1 MLWKTDRIW
10 NSRQTQMHII
20 AWKYVMHL
28 VAFGLSH
35 FEKATLRPRKI
46 IYFWQVISVPCYS
59 VFFLRYKIYSNHLK
73 QFESLTLTYFVSYIG
88 KLLAWAHRSRLSVR
102 LTLVNIL
109 FAINIYI
116 CLMSKTKSWYEVHY
130 VERRLN
136 IAAFVYRHTNIN
148 HHEGKCDNLHII
160 KVLFDHKNLL
170 CKVTI

>member
-1 MLWKTDRIW
+1 MKDGQDLKLAS
-10 NSRQTQMHII
+10 NSNAHHCL
-20 AWKYVMHL
+20 KVCN
-28 VAFGLSH
+28 AFGCFRIES
-35 FEKATLRPRKI
+35 
-46 IYFWQVISVPCYS
+46 FWKGDSPTAQDNIFLAGHKCTMLFC
-59 VFFLRYKIYSNHLK
+59 FFLRYKIYSNHLK

-88 KLLAWAHRSRLSVR
+88 KLIAWAHRSRLSVR

-116 CLMSKTKSWYEVHY
+116 CLMSKTKSWYKVHY
-130 VERRLN
+130 VERRIN

>member
-1 MLWKTDRIW
+1 MY
-10 NSRQTQMHII
+10 H
-20 AWKYVMHL
+20 
-28 VAFGLSH
+28 
-35 FEKATLRPRKI
+35 
-46 IYFWQVISVPCYS
+46 VIL
-59 VFFLRYKIYSNHLK
+59 FFLRYKIYSNHLK

-116 CLMSKTKSWYEVHY
+116 CLMSKTKSWYKVHY
-130 VERRLN
+130 VERRVN

-170 CKVTI
+170 CKVTILKWFLIIISRRRFLVTVSIIAAVKNYIFLVIT